1 MSTPNGVNVTS
12 GWCRA
17 VSWPVS
23 GGRVAPRSDAYRDPL
38 PHTRSMAQVPG
49 DPGTSK
55 LGYVMVLLGI
65 VEVGIA
71 VWLAVLTGMWWILLL
86 GLLAIPNF
94 YVGIARIRAAER
106 GR

>member
-1 MSTPNGVNVTS
+1 
-12 GWCRA
+12 
-17 VSWPVS
+17 
-23 GGRVAPRSDAYRDPL
+23 
-38 PHTRSMAQVPG
+38 MAQVPG

-71 VWLAVLTGMWWILLL
+71 VWLAVLTGMWWFLLL